1 MRIFGFG
8 ALNLD
13 LIYEV
18 DDLRSISARRGRLEP
33 GEELFGSDDE
43 FDALL
48 EQLRRVAVLKSRSG
62 GGSAANSLVAL
73 GRMGFPTAFIGKVGE
88 DAEGDFLL
96 GELRPVRTDLIRRQ
110 GRSGICL
117 VVLDRHHDR
126 FLFVKGNTNNT
137 LTQDDIE
144 WDFLQD
150 ISWVHL
156 TSFIS
161 ERPLE
166 AQKFFLSRLDATVKV
181 SLDPGEIYAKKGLK
195 EMTPLIRRSHVLF
208 VTEKEIEI
216 LTGQDLT
223 LGTQMLLDMGPSA
236 LVCKRGSRGSRV
248 FSRQGDFEAPATL
261 VEVVDNTGAGDVYN
275 AGFLAGVLLDKSL
288 QESARFATQVASK
301 SVTGYGRS
309 CYPTAEDLRR
319 FFG

>member
-8 ALNLD
+8 AINLD

-33 GEELFGSDDE
+33 GEELFGFDDE

-96 GELRPVRTDLIRRQ
+96 RELRPVRTDLIRRQ

-223 LGTQMLLDMGPSA
+223 PGTQMLLDMGPSA

-248 FSRQGDFEAPATL
+248 FSRQEDFEAPATL

-275 AGFLAGVLLDKSL
+275 AGFLAGVLLGKSL